1 MFYGVFDGTM
11 VILDDFGVIS
21 EYVQNT
27 CKTRAKYVFYT
38 YPRFMRTR
46 GVFSRTNT
54 RTKYVF
60 LGFQGISIFGAF
72 ERKNDQKSSK
82 FHKYI

>member
-27 CKTRAKYVFYT
+27 CKIRVLYVPQIHAYKGRGFPYKGRVFPYKYPYKI
-38 YPRFMRTR
+38 R
-46 GVFSRTNT
+46 
-54 RTKYVF
+54 
-60 LGFQGISIFGAF
+60 IFGVSGDIHF
-72 ERKNDQKSSK
+72 WS
-82 FHKYI
+82 I

>member
-27 CKTRAKYVFYT
+27 CKIRVLYVPQIHAYKGRVFPYKYPYKI
-38 YPRFMRTR
+38 R
-46 GVFSRTNT
+46 
-54 RTKYVF
+54 
-60 LGFQGISIFGAF
+60 IFGVSGDIHF
-72 ERKNDQKSSK
+72 WS
-82 FHKYI
+82 I